1 MESND
6 YYANPHAKTEEE
18 VLVHLNPIPSNGPA
32 GKRRNSGLE
41 ITMGLR
47 PRHYKV
53 CVMVTSSVLV
63 VALVLL
69 VGLHGQIMVARDFDH
84 ALIRTVH
91 KKLDDKISLKANK
104 TRMVGRDS
112 HGHFL
117 MRNAFR
123 AAELEFGLT
132 FEDARAQLQKLCL
145 DLARSGYQQKQ
156 NEYLK
161 GPGMEASQFILRAIE
176 LQLIKKNPHTA
187 ISSWVAQSEEMVRSG
202 DNHNGCVAMCGLSNY
217 ALLSFPLR
225 CPNGTT
231 PDEYGCESHR
241 STPDPGAQVD
251 ADPKLVLSTI
261 YTGGREMQKGMC
273 GMLRSACYQK
283 IPMHLLHTDHWAG
296 LGTKV
301 EMLLRFVEYQA
312 NLGGK
317 RKIIMFV
324 DAYDTL
330 MQVDSD
336 TIVQR
341 FLATGANV
349 ILSTEDNSFPLNQDF
364 CDLHLGY
371 YVSRLFTAGTR
382 KFVNTGGIIGY
393 ADSIRDILRPVFDF
407 IPSDYLAIWPGTD
420 QGMWT
425 HIFLQNHPGL
435 ITDTESQFWATFAMH
450 STPAYKKAD
459 DSYHGWGP
467 RGKDGSAPKHTSAAL
482 HMNTHEGTMCFSVME
497 DLAPYNSDRDHSE
510 GIGSGECG
518 NDTNIETLIYQFSP
532 GPDGTNQY
540 TAPTKQFNFYQ
551 NACSKF
557 QCECWSC
564 ECERHDNLAHTC
576 REL

>member
-1 MESND
+1 
-6 YYANPHAKTEEE
+6 
-18 VLVHLNPIPSNGPA
+18 
-32 GKRRNSGLE
+32 
-41 ITMGLR
+41 
-47 PRHYKV
+47 
-53 CVMVTSSVLV
+53 
-63 VALVLL
+63 
-69 VGLHGQIMVARDFDH
+69 
-84 ALIRTVH
+84 
-91 KKLDDKISLKANK
+91 
-104 TRMVGRDS
+104 MVGRDS

-117 MRNAFR
+117 MRNAFH

-217 ALLSFPLR
+217 ALLPFPLR

-231 PDEYGCESHR
+231 PDDYGCESHR

-261 YTGGREMQKGMC
+261 YTGGREMQKGVC

-393 ADSIRDILRPVFDF
+393 ADSIRDILRPVFDSFHQIILQFGQVLTKECGHTFSFKTILGSLQTRNPSSGPHLQCTQRLRTRRQMIPIMDGDRGARMEVLRSTLLLHF
-407 IPSDYLAIWPGTD
+407 II
-420 QGMWT
+420 
-425 HIFLQNHPGL
+425 
-435 ITDTESQFWATFAMH
+435 
-450 STPAYKKAD
+450 
-459 DSYHGWGP
+459 
-467 RGKDGSAPKHTSAAL
+467 
-482 HMNTHEGTMCFSVME
+482 MNTHEGTMCFSVME

-557 QCECWSC
+557 QCECSSC